1 MTTTDK
7 TKFGENLPLTL
18 TDAEQHLTLTS
29 VEVVRTYT
37 SQAWDGLF
45 VIQVNYL
52 DKDGN
57 GTWLEIAKFPF
68 RIDMGSRRKM
78 GVCDI
83 PESMA
88 KDLAIS
94 YGRTITETLQEKITT
109 LNNGEYD
116 DVQFKYEDEPT
127 LTY

>member
-29 VEVVRTYT
+29 VEVVRQLL
-37 SQAWDGLF
+37 SKFDGQF

-52 DKDGN
+52 DKDGW
-57 GTWLEIAKFPF
+57 GTWLELGKFPF

-78 GVCDI
+78 GGCDI
-83 PESMA
+83 PEGMA
-88 KDLAIS
+88 KELAVS
-94 YGRTITETLQEKITT
+94 NGRTLTTTLQEKITT